1 MVVNPDIL
9 NYAWRDYGVR
19 VGIWRL
25 MEIMAKFG
33 VRGTV
38 ALNSDVCREYPR
50 IIEEGKKLGWE
61 WMGHGTT
68 NSILLNQQT
77 EAEERALIKEVVS
90 TIARAAG
97 KAPRGWLSP
106 GMTETVRTLDI
117 LAENGIE
124 YTGNWVND
132 EQPYPMKVKKGSM
145 ISMPY
150 SSEINDIPALLSLHQ
165 SPERFGQMI
174 CDQFDVLYEDGATSG
189 RVMSICLHPF
199 IIGHPHRS
207 KVSRQGAGAHHLA
220 AGGLARDRQ
229 RDRRLVQE
237 ELFEEL
243 ECDHF
248 AVIDR
253 GSRIPF
259 SRVRGTPGF
268 AAETGFTL
276 RGERT
281 GLWLRNSPALTDRLA
296 DLVDLHR
303 AHALVVG
310 RGVEPADLEARQIV
324 HQEGVGAHAVERADV
339 ACEQRTPLLIGEI
352 ERAER
357 LGRIGLH
364 RRAERVVAQDLAAEM
379 IDGKDRHERLHA
391 QR

>member
-1 MVVNPDIL
+1 MFDRPGTKISGGGMVVNPDIL

-25 MEIMAKFG
+25 MEILAKFG

-50 IIEEGKKLGWE
+50 IIEEGRKLGWE

-68 NSILLNQQT
+68 NSVVLNQQT

-90 TIARAAG
+90 TITRSAG

-207 KVSRQGAGAHHLA
+207 KYLAKALAHITSRQEVWLA
-220 AGGLARDRQ
+220 T
-229 RDRRLVQE
+229 
-237 ELFEEL
+237 
-243 ECDHF
+243 
-248 AVIDR
+248 
-253 GSRIPF
+253 GSEI
-259 SRVRGTPGF
+259 
-268 AAETGFTL
+268 
-276 RGERT
+276 
-281 GLWLRNSPALTDRLA
+281 
-296 DLVDLHR
+296 VDWYKKNYL
-303 AHALVVG
+303 
-310 RGVEPADLEARQIV
+310 
-324 HQEGVGAHAVERADV
+324 
-339 ACEQRTPLLIGEI
+339 
-352 ERAER
+352 
-357 LGRIGLH
+357 
-364 RRAERVVAQDLAAEM
+364 
-379 IDGKDRHERLHA
+379 KKS
-391 QR
+391 